1 MSLLRST
8 SINIWCRF
16 TCNDDCK
23 GIRPVFLLL
32 AAYLLVSP
40 ARGEYGGG
48 SGIEQDPYLIY
59 GPNQMQAIGADANDW
74 DKHFK
79 LMADIDLSCFTGN
92 SLNIIG
98 NIREP
103 FKGVFDGNGKK
114 ISNFTH
120 NSATRG
126 GYIGLFGVVCN
137 AEIKDLGLISPN
149 VGSGAGDYVGSL
161 VGMLTD
167 AVVTGCYAQ
176 GGSVSG
182 DDCVGGLIGS
192 NAGTV
197 TTCYAAVSVSGHS
210 KVGGLVGANWSSSR
224 YGDGTIFNSY
234 SVGRVLGNSEIGGL
248 VGHSSGRVEDSF
260 WDVEASGQTTSAR
273 GTGKTTAQMQDP
285 NTLMEVGWDFVGE
298 SDGPSDIWAE
308 PVGGGYPIL
317 WWQLSVLPALPNFS
331 GGSGTEYHPYLI
343 STISHLNGIGH
354 NPRLME
360 CCFMLIGGIDL
371 RGVDFFI
378 IGDSMYPFSGTF
390 DGNGKTI
397 SNFTYKF
404 RGLNNTGLFGVVV
417 GEVKGLCLRDPSIE
431 VGNGRNTGSLIGQ
444 IGAKGSVSDCYVEG
458 GTVSGDTHVGGL
470 AGQSSGTVTKC
481 YSSAKVSGDWAIGGL
496 VGRNHGSISKCYA
509 TGNVSVPRG
518 YPNVGGLVGYNCGRG
533 KVTDCYATGSVSGDL
548 CVGGLV
554 GNSDFGTV
562 TNCYSTGSISGDR
575 KAGGL
580 LGWNGEGSTVA
591 SSFWNIETS
600 GQKTSAAGTG
610 KTTAEMHMK
619 STFTS
624 VGWDFT
630 TPVWT
635 IRERRNYPRLAWQ
648 IPR

>member
-1 MSLLRST
+1 
-8 SINIWCRF
+8 
-16 TCNDDCK
+16 
-23 GIRPVFLLL
+23 
-32 AAYLLVSP
+32 
-40 ARGEYGGG
+40 
-48 SGIEQDPYLIY
+48 LIY
-59 GPNQMQAIGADANDW
+59 EPNQIQAIGADPNDW

-79 LMADIDLSCFTGN
+79 LMADIDLSRLTGN
-92 SLNIIG
+92 SFNVIG
-98 NIREP
+98 NGRQP

-114 ISNFTH
+114 ILNFTY
-120 NSATRG
+120 NSGTRG
-126 GYIGLFGVVCN
+126 GGIGLFGVACGEN
-137 AEIKDLGLISPN
+137 AKIKNLGLISPN
-149 VGSGAGDYVGSL
+149 VDAGSGHYVGSL

-167 AVVTGCYAQ
+167 AVITACYAQ
-176 GGSVSG
+176 SGSVSG

-197 TTCYAAVSVSGHS
+197 ITCYSAVSVSGDS
-210 KVGGLVGANWSSSR
+210 KVGGLVGANWSSSL
-224 YGDGTIFNSY
+224 YGNGTIFNSY
-234 SVGRVLGNSEIGGL
+234 SVGSVSGNSEIGGL
-248 VGHSSGRVEDSF
+248 AGHSSGWVQDSF
-260 WDVEASGQTTSAR
+260 WDTEASGRTTSGRAK
-273 GTGKTTAQMQDP
+273 GKTTAQMQDP
-285 NTLMEVGWDFVGE
+285 NTFVDAGWDFVGE

-317 WWQLSVLPALPNFS
+317 WWQLSPLPALPNFS
-331 GGSGTEYHPYLI
+331 GGSGTEDDPYII
-343 STISHLNGIGH
+343 STMSDLNRIGH

-360 CCFMLIGGIDL
+360 SCFMLINDIDL
-371 RGVDFFI
+371 TRVEFFI
-378 IGDSMYPFSGTF
+378 IGNAMYPFSGTF

-397 SNFTYKF
+397 SNFTCNSI
-404 RGLNNTGLFGVVV
+404 GLNNIGLFGVVN
-417 GEVKGLCLRDPSIE
+417 GEVKDLGLNHPNMGVR
-431 VGNGRNTGSLIGQ
+431 NGRNSGLLVGRIGGSSGPFGWNRKRGLL
-444 IGAKGSVSDCYVEG
+444 SNCWVEG
-458 GTVSGDTHVGGL
+458 GSISGDIHVGGL
-470 AGQSSGTVTKC
+470 VGQNSGTVTKC
-481 YSSAKVSGDWAIGGL
+481 YSSAKLSGDWAIGGL

-509 TGNVSVPRG
+509 TGSVSGRRG
-518 YPNVGGLVGYNCGRG
+518 YPNVGGLVGYNAGGR
-533 KVTDCYATGSVSGDL
+533 VTNCYATGSVSGGWR
-548 CVGGLV
+548 VGGLV

-591 SSFWNIETS
+591 TSFWNIETS
-600 GQKTSAAGTG
+600 GKNTSAGGTG